1 MVRSNCDPKKPTL
14 LGIHD
19 YWTGVPTT
27 FDLHCRYSV
36 NDTIMDMLKL
46 KQNLLITVNH
56 LLTNV
61 TLCCMKL
68 VINIPDAYSVY
79 FFSLQLKVL
88 LVCLGD
94 LVSHFMMLSEEQ
106 WWIICIVSARVL
118 LTSLFQGGL
127 ISPTP
132 RRIFTWVPKS
142 RRSVRS

>member
-1 MVRSNCDPKKPTL
+1 MDL
-14 LGIHD
+14 LK
-19 YWTGVPTT
+19 VE
-27 FDLHCRYSV
+27 
-36 NDTIMDMLKL
+36 N
-46 KQNLLITVNH
+46 NLLTTVNH
-56 LLTNV
+56 LTNA
-61 TLCCMKL
+61 TLCCIKL
-68 VINIPDAYSVY
+68 VIKILDAYNVY

-94 LVSHFMMLSEEQ
+94 LVSRYMMLSEEQ

-127 ISPTP
+127 ISQTP

>member
-1 MVRSNCDPKKPTL
+1 M
-14 LGIHD
+14 
-19 YWTGVPTT
+19 
-27 FDLHCRYSV
+27 DL
-36 NDTIMDMLKL
+36 LKL

-106 WWIICIVSARVL
+106 WWIICIVSVRVL

-132 RRIFTWVPKS
+132 RRDFYLGSKVEEISKELTSVTPTCEIT
-142 RRSVRS
+142 RSPRSLADVKDWKGN